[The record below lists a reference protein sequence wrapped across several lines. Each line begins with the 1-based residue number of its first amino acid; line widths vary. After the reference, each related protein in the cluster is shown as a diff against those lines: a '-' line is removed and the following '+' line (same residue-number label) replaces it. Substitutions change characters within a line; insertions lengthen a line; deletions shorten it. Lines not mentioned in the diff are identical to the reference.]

1 MQERRPPRA
10 VELYIK
16 MKLTD
21 EINERLFGALPRGRA
36 VILGLGVSNLPLARM
51 LAARGCEI
59 EIRDAKNLGA
69 LGEPAAALLASGASF
84 ICGCDP
90 THGLCQ
96 SSSGRDVIFRSPG
109 IRPDVGDIPAAVAG
123 GALLTSEMEWF
134 CDASAA
140 PIFAITGSD
149 GKTTTT
155 TLTHLLLSRA
165 LERQGGRA
173 VVGGN
178 IGTPLLDRVS
188 EIGERD
194 AAVLELSSFQ
204 LMTMSHSPRRA
215 AITNITPNHLNW
227 HTDMAEYTA
236 AKYRVFGPSTEL
248 LVLNAKS
255 PAALAAATHCPSF
268 GGEITLFTAHADNY
282 NDTVPPAL
290 RGRACAVFLRGD
302 DIIFSN
308 GDREELL
315 LRRSDIKIPG
325 LHNVENFMTAAAL
338 TRGIADSA
346 DLLEIARSFP
356 GVRHRIEFV
365 RELDGVSYYNS
376 SIDSTPTRTE
386 AALSVFDN
394 RPIFILCGRD
404 KHLSYRSLIP
414 ALFERSG
421 GVVVSGEAIPIIR
434 AAIEET
440 GAHRGGVP
448 IPVIYEDDLLRAV
461 DRAREIA
468 SPGSAVVLS
477 PSCTSFDRFRN
488 FEERGDVFCS
498 YVNSL

>member
-1 MQERRPPRA
+1 
-10 VELYIK
+10 

-21 EINERLFGALPRGRA
+21 NIKKRLDGTSPRGRA
-36 VILGLGVSNLPLARM
+36 VILGLGVSNLPLAKM
-51 LAARGCEI
+51 LAAHGCEV
-59 EIRDAKNLGA
+59 EVRDAKNFEALGA
-69 LGEPAAALLASGASF
+69 PAEELKNAGVTF
-84 ICGCDP
+84 ICDSDP
-90 THGLCQ
+90 TCGLCRDDAA
-96 SSSGRDVIFRSPG
+96 RDVIFRSPG
-109 IRPDVGDIPAAVAG
+109 IRPDAGDIPAATAA

-134 CDASAA
+134 CDACPA
-140 PIFAITGSD
+140 PIFAVTGSD

-155 TLTHLLLSRA
+155 TLTHLLLARA
-165 LERQGGRA
+165 LERRGGRA
-173 VVGGN
+173 LVGGN
-178 IGTPLLDRVS
+178 IGTPLLDKVS
-188 EIGERD
+188 ELTARD

-204 LMTMSHSPRRA
+204 LMTMRHSPRRA

-227 HTDMAEYTA
+227 HKDMAEYTE
-236 AKYRVFGPSTEL
+236 AKYNVFGADTEL

-255 PAALAAATHCPSF
+255 PAAAAAARHLPNF
-268 GGEITLFTAHADNY
+268 GGNITLFTAHADNY
-282 NDTVPPAL
+282 NDTIPHEL
-290 RGRACAVFLRGD
+290 RGKACAVFLRGD

-308 GDREELL
+308 GCTEELL
-315 LRRSDIKIPG
+315 LHRSDIKIPG
-325 LHNVENFMTAAAL
+325 LHNVENFMTAAAM
-338 TRGIADSA
+338 TRGIANND
-346 DLLEIARSFP
+346 DLLAVARSFA

-394 RPIFILCGRD
+394 RPVFILCGRD
-404 KHLSYRSLIP
+404 KHLSYETLIP

-434 AAIEET
+434 RAVDTESAR
-440 GAHRGGVP
+440 RGGLP
-448 IPVIYEDDLLRAV
+448 IQVIYEDDLLRAV

-468 SPGSAVVLS
+468 RAGSAVVLS

-488 FEERGDVFCS
+488 FEERGDVFCN

>member
-1 MQERRPPRA
+1 
-10 VELYIK
+10 

-21 EINERLFGALPRGRA
+21 EINKRLDGTATHGRA

-51 LAARGCEI
+51 LVARGCNT
-59 EIRDAKNLGA
+59 EIRDAKSFEA
-69 LGEPAAALLASGASF
+69 LGHPAKELKAAGVTF
-84 ICGCDP
+84 VCDNDP
-90 THGLCQ
+90 THGLCREGNEQ
-96 SSSGRDVIFRSPG
+96 DVIFRSPG
-109 IRPDVGDIPAAVAG
+109 IRPDAGDIPAAVTR

-134 CDASAA
+134 CDECAA
-140 PIFAITGSD
+140 PIFAVTGSD

-155 TLTHLLLSRA
+155 TLIHLLLSRA
-165 LERQGGRA
+165 LKRRGCRA
-173 VVGGN
+173 LVGGN
-178 IGTPLLDRVS
+178 IGTPLLEKTAELS
-188 EIGERD
+188 ERD

-204 LMTMSHSPRRA
+204 LMTMNGSPRRA

-227 HTDMAEYTA
+227 HIDMAEYTA
-236 AKYRVFGPSTEL
+236 AKYRVFGADTEL

-255 PAALAAATHCPSF
+255 PAAIAAAYHRPDFC
-268 GGEITLFTAHADNY
+268 GDITLFTAHAESY
-282 NDTVPPAL
+282 NDTVPPDLQGKAY
-290 RGRACAVFLRGD
+290 AVFLRED

-308 GDREELL
+308 GRDEEVLL
-315 LRRSDIKIPG
+315 HRSDIKIPG
-325 LHNVENFMTAAAL
+325 IHNIENFMTAAAM
-338 TRGIADSA
+338 TRGIADSQ
-346 DLLEIARSFP
+346 DLLAVAHSFS

-365 RELDGVSYYNS
+365 RELDGIRYYNS

-394 RPIFILCGRD
+394 RPVFILCGRD
-404 KHLSYRSLIP
+404 KHLSYEALIP

-434 AAIEET
+434 NAINIES
-440 GAHRGGVP
+440 ARRGDTP

-468 SPGSAVVLS
+468 RPGSAVVLS

-488 FEERGDVFCS
+488 FEERGDTFCN